1 MARYLDS
8 DDEVVQRRLQRLE
21 GKYRRAQI
29 LLAGVQAIQ
38 ASLQELPTAEERRKH
53 AAIQQV
59 QAARQTLLDIQTA
72 IDQLEDQ
79 VSAA

>member
-1 MARYLDS
+1 MARHLDS
-8 DDEVVQRRLQRLE
+8 NDDVVQRRLQRLE

-29 LLAGVQAIQ
+29 LLAGAQAIQ
-38 ASLQELPTAEERRKH
+38 ASLRGLPTAEERQKH
-53 AAIQQV
+53 VAMQQV
-59 QAARQTLLDIQTA
+59 QAARQALLDVQIA